1 MEPYREDKPYIGIDK
16 DTSLLDRLLE
26 QGMPLMTA
34 IKYIRDNG
42 ENIQNLLDMFPG
54 YKGYRKGVQNI
65 MGMLKGEPNKYSA
78 SDYARDV
85 GYSTVPFYSAY
96 DNYVNDRPQDWVDN
110 TIDAVSNIPGPAK
123 ALGAIPVW
131 LKQLKVAK
139 IVKPHNAEELKQFKE
154 ALTIGV
160 KNGEISLNDAN
171 KMLANARYDIA
182 NEAKIARLEEAGKF
196 DKDYVKQTLSTEP
209 VAREDIHPDDLEYYD
224 QIIAAAHNAST
235 KLKAK
240 PMGYAK
246 QLDNMPVYLQ
256 GDAGKLYY
264 NTNAYDANTMR
275 HNLSNYDEISQLG
288 NEIINDKYG
297 KPRPIRLTT
306 GEYKHPYKAVFE
318 PELIKQMP
326 RDELGY
332 QYKKAMNKS
341 YNEGLEELE
350 SLKNYV
356 EIQEFL
362 DYMKSLKK

>member
-16 DTSLLDRLLE
+16 DNSLLDRLIE

-65 MGMLKGEPNKYSA
+65 IGMLKGEPNKYSA
-78 SDYARDV
+78 SDYARDL

-96 DNYVNDRPQDWVDN
+96 DNYINDRPQDWVDN
-110 TIDAVSNIPGPAK
+110 TIDAVSNIPGPVK
-123 ALGAIPVW
+123 ALGSIPVW
-131 LKQLKVAK
+131 LKQLRVAK
-139 IVKPHNAEELKQFKE
+139 IVKPRNEEELKQFKE

-171 KMLANARYDIA
+171 KMIANARYDIA
-182 NEAKIARLEEAGKF
+182 NEAKLARLEEAGKF
-196 DKDYVKQTLSTEP
+196 DKNNTAQYITSEP
-209 VAREDIHPDDLEYYD
+209 ISREDIHPDDLEYYD
-224 QIIAAAHNAST
+224 QIIAAADDAST
-235 KLKAK
+235 KLKGR
-240 PMGYAK
+240 PMGYSK
-246 QLDNMPVYLQ
+246 HVNMPIYLQ
-256 GDAGKLYY
+256 GDQGKLYY
-264 NTNAYDANTMR
+264 NNSAVDANTVR

-288 NEIINDKYG
+288 NNVIFDKDRNS
-297 KPRPIRLTT
+297 RPIRLKS
-306 GEYKHPYKAVFE
+306 GARISPYKTVFE
-318 PELIKQMP
+318 PELIKRMP

-332 QYKKAMNKS
+332 QYKNAMNKS
-341 YNEGLEELE
+341 YNDGMEELE

-356 EIQEFL
+356 EVQEFL